1 MDVIYS
7 VSVVGLEE
15 GAPSAETVGANVT
28 LFSPLA
34 WERTWPNSPIS
45 SLNLLSPSIGDCLSI
60 SKSPCSAIKW

>member
-28 LFSPLA
+28 LFSPL
-34 WERTWPNSPIS
+34 
-45 SLNLLSPSIGDCLSI
+45 G
-60 SKSPCSAIKW
+60 